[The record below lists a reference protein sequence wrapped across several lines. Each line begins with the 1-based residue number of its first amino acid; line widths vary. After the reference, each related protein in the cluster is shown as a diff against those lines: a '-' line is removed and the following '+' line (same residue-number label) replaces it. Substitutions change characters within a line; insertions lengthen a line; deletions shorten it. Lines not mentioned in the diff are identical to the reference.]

1 MQFLTTDNNCGVTI
15 KDPQILEDL
24 RQIANISIDRL
35 RDQSGNDLWLF
46 PKKGDRYD
54 DKIDNEFLFELNGD
68 VLTTNNIMGF
78 VGCGN
83 TELTIRSRFSNKDGN
98 DWFMQYML
106 QKVFAI
112 NIFDLKHTKSTDESL
127 DIAALMLPYFLQKAL
142 SQGLYREYIRQ
153 EYNDSHLRGALDIS
167 RHIKENYPFRNG
179 KIAYSTR
186 EFRYDNSITQLV
198 RHTIE
203 YIRTKKSSAAAILY
217 SSPETQANIKQI
229 VNATPSYRRSDLNKV
244 MLANLKPKIH
254 PYYSEYRPLQRLC
267 MQILRGERMS
277 YGADNERIHGVLFDG
292 AWLWEEYLNLTFSKA
307 GFDHPENRTGKGKI
321 RVFRDRD
328 RYPRYPDFIKENVI
342 ADAKYKVLLRDPND
356 LIYEDLSRDD
366 LNQMITYLHI
376 TSSRKGFFVNPLN
389 FRVMNPE
396 TGEYFPDTA
405 FCARIGELYGDGGD
419 IYIIGVNIPQSC
431 DTYNEFAA
439 FMAANERVLCSKL
452 QDIIAS
458 GELKYEHS
466 MA

>member
-1 MQFLTTDNNCGVTI
+1 MQFLTTDNNCGVSI
-15 KDPQILEDL
+15 DNPQIIEDL

-54 DKIDNEFLFELNGD
+54 DKIDEEFLFELDGD

-142 SQGLYREYIRQ
+142 NQGLYREYIRQ
-153 EYNDSHLRGALDIS
+153 EYNDSHLRGNLDIS

-186 EFRYDNSITQLV
+186 EFCYDNSITQLV

-203 YIRTKKSSAAAILY
+203 YIRTKKTSAAAILY

-229 VNATPSYRRSDLNKV
+229 VDATPSYRKSELNRV

-267 MQILRGERMS
+267 MQILRGERIS
-277 YGADNERIHGVLFDG
+277 YGSDNERIHGVLFDG

-307 GFDHPENRTGKGKI
+307 GFIHPENRTGKGRI

-328 RYPRYPDFIKENVI
+328 RYPRYPDYIKDNII
-342 ADAKYKVLLRDPND
+342 ADAKYKVLLRDSKSLVYD
-356 LIYEDLSRDD
+356 DLSRDD

-376 TSSRKGFFVNPLN
+376 TSSRKGIFVNPLN

-396 TGEYFPDTA
+396 TGDYFPETA
-405 FCARIGELYGDGGD
+405 FCARIGELNGYGGD
-419 IYIIGVNIPQSC
+419 IYIIGVNIPQAC

-439 FMAANERVLCSKL
+439 YMAATEKELTRKL
-452 QDIIAS
+452 VNL
-458 GELKYEHS
+458 GESNGMWIDHS
-466 MA
+466 LT